1 MRRIGIDVGGTN
13 TDAVLIEQGKV
24 VRAVKAPTSEDV
36 TSGILDSLQRLGATG
51 VLKSGRVDGVMIG
64 TTHFI
69 NAVVQRRHLTKVA
82 ALRLGMPASASL
94 PPFCDWPEDLAEL
107 VRGGVWMVEGGHEYD
122 GRLFMPLDEAAVL
135 ETARE
140 MKAAGLRS
148 VGISS
153 IFSPLDPSHEKRA
166 AELVGEVIP
175 GASIT
180 CSSDLGRIGLLEREN
195 AGLLNAA
202 LADLARD
209 TIAAFE
215 KAIRDSGIAAPLF
228 ITQNDGTVAEAGQA
242 RRLPV
247 YSFASGATNSMRGA
261 AYLSGLADAMVIDV
275 GGTTT
280 DVGQLRHGFPREANS
295 VVKVGGVRTLF
306 RMPDLLSIGLGGGS
320 HVVLDPLKVGPLSV
334 GYRLLKEGVAFGGS
348 QLTTTDIAV
357 ASGVLDL
364 GDRKKVAHLDA
375 ATCRKVFA
383 EAARM
388 AEEAIDR
395 MKTEAGDVPLIA
407 VGGGAFLIPD
417 RLPGVSR
424 VVHVEHGDCANAVG
438 AAIAQVSGEC
448 DQIFKD
454 MTRRDAIDAART
466 IANDRAVAAG
476 ADRKTLATIDSEDMP
491 LALSSRQFRPRA
503 CPRGGRRRSRL
514 SASPIPPPDLRGR
527 CPRRGWRGKAS
538 DEVHKIPTSESETS
552 RLRPS
557 PSAPYDGAP
566 PPITGEG
573 FEMCPLA
580 LRLGGGRQ
588 MKKAASRAAF
598 SGVQLTASCAAGTA
612 PWRPSAAAGGWGCL
626 PHSCRSRTWRSPA
639 GPGLARRYGRSCA
652 RPAPGCGSTRH
663 RSSSAPPAR
672 ERRSRRGG
680 SAARARRR
688 RSEPAGPVRRGRP
701 R

>member
-13 TDAVLIEQGKV
+13 TDAVLIEEGKV

-36 TSGILDSLQRLGATG
+36 TTGILDSLARLGATG
-51 VLKSGRVDGVMIG
+51 VLKGGKIDGVMIG

-69 NAVVQRRHLTKVA
+69 NAVIQRRHLSKVA
-82 ALRLGMPASASL
+82 ALRLGMPAAASL
-94 PPFCDWPEDLAEL
+94 PPFCDWPEDLAAL

-122 GRLFMPLDEAAVL
+122 GRPFMPLDEAAI
-135 ETARE
+135 AKAAGE
-140 MKAAGLRS
+140 MKAKGLKS
-148 VGISS
+148 VGISA
-153 IFSPLDPSHEKRA
+153 IFSPLDPSHERRA
-166 AELVGEVIP
+166 AELVTQAIP
-175 GASIT
+175 DAVIT

-215 KAIRDSGIAAPLF
+215 MAIRDSGIAAPLF
-228 ITQNDGTVAEAGQA
+228 ITQNDGTVAEASQA

-280 DVGQLRHGFPREANS
+280 DVGQLKNGFPREANS

-320 HVVLDPLKVGPLSV
+320 HVQLEPLKVGPLSV
-334 GYRLLKEGVAFGGS
+334 GYRLLKDGVAFGGK

-357 ASGVLDL
+357 ATGVLQL
-364 GDRKKVAHLDA
+364 GDRKKVVHLDA
-375 ATCRKVFA
+375 ATCQRVFA

-407 VGGGAFLIPD
+407 VGGGAFLIPEK
-417 RLPGVSR
+417 LPGVSK

-454 MTRRDAIDAART
+454 LSRSDALSAAQG

-476 ADRKTLATIDSEDMP
+476 ARRDTLSTIESEDMP
-491 LALSSRQFRPRA
+491 LAYLPGNSVRVRVRVV
-503 CPRGGRRRSRL
+503 G
-514 SASPIPPPDLRGR
+514 D
-527 CPRRGWRGKAS
+527 
-538 DEVHKIPTSESETS
+538 V
-552 RLRPS
+552 
-557 PSAPYDGAP
+557 
-566 PPITGEG
+566 
-573 FEMCPLA
+573 
-580 LRLGGGRQ
+580 
-588 MKKAASRAAF
+588 
-598 SGVQLTASCAAGTA
+598 AAG
-612 PWRPSAAAGGWGCL
+612 
-626 PHSCRSRTWRSPA
+626 
-639 GPGLARRYGRSCA
+639 
-652 RPAPGCGSTRH
+652 
-663 RSSSAPPAR
+663 
-672 ERRSRRGG
+672 
-680 SAARARRR
+680 
-688 RSEPAGPVRRGRP
+688 
-701 R
+701 